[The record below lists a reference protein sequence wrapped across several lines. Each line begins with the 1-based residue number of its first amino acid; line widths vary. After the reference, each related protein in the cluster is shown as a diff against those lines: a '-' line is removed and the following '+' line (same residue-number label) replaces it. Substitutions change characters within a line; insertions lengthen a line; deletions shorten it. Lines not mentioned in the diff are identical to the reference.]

1 MKRILLATV
10 ALTAF
15 AATASAADLPARM
28 VTKAPAYVA
37 GYNWTG
43 FYAGVN
49 LGYGWATASST
60 ATFGAVT
67 ATESERLKGVV
78 GGGQVGYNWQTG
90 NVVFGLEADI
100 QATGQK
106 NTATVGGVTFTDKL
120 PWFATLRGRLGL
132 AFDRS
137 LIYVT
142 GGGGLANVKSEAT
155 VGAVTVSESDTR
167 GLWTIG
173 AGVEQALWA
182 NVTAKVEYLYLDT
195 GSERTTVGANV
206 LDSRI
211 KDHVLRAG
219 LNFRF

>member
-49 LGYGWATASST
+49 LGYGWATASTT
-60 ATFGAVT
+60 ATFGPV
-67 ATESERLKGVV
+67 ATSESERLRGVV
-78 GGGQVGYNWQTG
+78 GGAQVGYNWQAG
-90 NVVFGLEADI
+90 NVVFGLEGDI

-106 NTATVGGVTFTDKL
+106 NSVTVGAVTFTDKL
-120 PWFATLRGRLGL
+120 PWFATLRGRVGL

-142 GGGGLANVKSEAT
+142 GGGGLANVKSQAT
-155 VGAVTVSESDTR
+155 SGATTVSVSETR

-173 AGVEQALWA
+173 GGLEQALWA
-182 NVTAKVEYLYLDT
+182 NVTGKIEYLYLDT
-195 GSERTTVGANV
+195 GSETTTVGTTV
-206 LDSRI
+206 LNNRI

>member
-28 VTKAPAYVA
+28 VTKAPAYVT

-43 FYAGVN
+43 FYAGAN

-60 ATFGAVT
+60 ATFGGVT

-155 VGAVTVSESDTR
+155 RGAVTISESDTR

-173 AGVEQALWA
+173 AGFEQALWA

-211 KDHVLRAG
+211 KDHVVRAG